1 MITIKLNDNSQ
12 WKELWLIHR
21 SVYLINNAIRINYQ
35 HSARSRRQSAAHIHV
50 IIQDA

>member
-12 WKELWLIHR
+12 WKELRLIHR

-35 HSARSRRQSAAHIHV
+35 HSARSGGQSAAHIHV